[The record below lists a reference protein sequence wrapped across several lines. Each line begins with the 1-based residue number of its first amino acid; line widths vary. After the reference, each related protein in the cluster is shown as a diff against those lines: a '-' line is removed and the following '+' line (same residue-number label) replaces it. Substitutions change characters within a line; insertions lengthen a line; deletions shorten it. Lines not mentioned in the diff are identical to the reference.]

1 MGGESSEMLPFDIFV
16 YTDPQQLVYFLLF
29 TLYSGA
35 EERTTFKVIDP
46 VFFWL
51 DLLSTLL
58 FMPDSWI
65 WESGPD
71 ARRLIADPLIIPF
84 C

>member
-16 YTDPQQLVYFLLF
+16 YTDTQQLAYFLLF

-46 VFFWL
+46 VFLVGSSIYF
-51 DLLSTLL
+51 SC
-58 FMPDSWI
+58 
-65 WESGPD
+65 
-71 ARRLIADPLIIPF
+71 LIHGYGS
-84 C
+84 